1 MFLNISVNEV
11 KNLICILSSISRNTL
26 FLQLFCD
33 LILRSKEDGPTTI
46 TCCRFLK
53 LRMVWRRFK
62 RRFGGGSR
70 DSLAEVRKTVWRRSR
85 DGLAKVER
93 RFGGGRETVWR
104 RVEWRFGGGSKDGLA
119 EVWETSF
126 FLRRLESPLFSA
138 KVRKTVWRRFGKE
151 CCKKRPGVEW
161 TFRRKKKRKKG
172 RKFSYKGESTV
183 WREKNMVKREKM
195 W

>member
-1 MFLNISVNEV
+1 MNISVNEV

-85 DGLAKVER
+85 DGLTEAER
-93 RFGGGRETVWR
+93 RFGGGL
-104 RVEWRFGGGSKDGLA
+104 SDSLA
-119 EVWETSF
+119 EV
-126 FLRRLESPLFSA
+126 
-138 KVRKTVWRRFGKE
+138 RKTAWRRFERQIFFFCGGS
-151 CCKKRPGVEW
+151 RVHF
-161 TFRRKKKRKKG
+161 FRRRFERRCGEDLGKSAAKNVRELSEPLRERKSVKKG
-172 RKFSYKGESTV
+172 QNSVT
-183 WREKNMVKREKM
+183 REKVQFGEKKIWLREKKYG
-195 W
+195 

>member
-53 LRMVWRRFK
+53 LRMVWRRFETAW
-62 RRFGGGSR
+62 RRFERQFGGGQK
-70 DSLAEVRKTVWRRSR
+70 DSLEE
-85 DGLAKVER
+85 VER
-93 RFGGGRETVWR
+93 WFDGGRETVWR
-104 RVEWRFGGGSKDGLA
+104 RVEWQFGGGSKDGLA

-126 FLRRLESPLFSA
+126 FLRRRESPLFSA

-195 W
+195 